1 MIHWFRTLLIRVAK
15 ILPFVFCFI
24 LILSYYECIVSL
36 CIGSFSNYESYT
48 IPYNPISWAIAGIA
62 EYGWNTLAILAILSI
77 AVETCIWNKL
87 SIAYLG
93 LNLYEKNFFANIEL
107 YDETVIVICIANIV
121 VSSLLVYKGCKIYIR
136 KQ

>member
-24 LILSYYECIVSL
+24 LILSYCECIVSL
-36 CIGSFSNYESYT
+36 CIGSFSNYEPYT
-48 IPYNPISWAIAGIA
+48 IPYKPISWAIAGIA

-87 SIAYLG
+87 SIIYLG
-93 LNLYEKNFFANIEL
+93 LNLFEKSYFDFEL
-107 YDETVIVICIANIV
+107 EPTY
-121 VSSLLVYKGCKIYIR
+121 IYIICTLNIIVAGYLTFR
-136 KQ
+136 GLKILLSK

>member
-24 LILSYYECIVSL
+24 LILSYCECIGSL
-36 CIGSFSNYESYT
+36 CIGSFSNYESYS
-48 IPYNPISWAIAGIA
+48 IPYKPISWAIAGIA

-77 AVETCIWNKL
+77 AVETFIWNKL
-87 SIAYLG
+87 SSLYLG
-93 LNLYEKNFFANIEL
+93 INLFEKSYFDFELEPTAIYIICTLNI
-107 YDETVIVICIANIV
+107 IVAGY
-121 VSSLLVYKGCKIYIR
+121 LTYKGIRILTR

>member
-24 LILSYYECIVSL
+24 LILSYCECIVSL
-36 CIGSFSNYESYT
+36 CIGSFSNYESYS
-48 IPYNPISWAIAGIA
+48 IPCKPISWAIAGIA

-87 SIAYLG
+87 SIIYLG
-93 LNLYEKNFFANIEL
+93 LNIYEKDFFGSIEL
-107 YDETVIVICIANIV
+107 YEETVIITCAANIIV
-121 VSSLLVYKGCKIYIR
+121 AAFLVYKGCKIYLL
-136 KQ
+136 K